1 MRQPNFG
8 GPRGPHGQAGF
19 QKASKEQR
27 AIIWR
32 LTKYVLSNYK
42 YSIITVLVC
51 IAITSVTTLAS
62 TLFTRTL
69 IDDYIVPLTQTANP
83 EYTSLWQTLFKLGF
97 ILLVGVICS
106 YGPWPT
112 MPRAA

>member
-8 GPRGPHGQAGF
+8 GPRGPQGQAGF

-27 AIIWR
+27 AVIWR
-32 LTKYVLSNYK
+32 LTKYVLGNYK

-69 IDDYIVPLTQTANP
+69 IDDYIAPLTEQVENGELRTMITRQAR
-83 EYTSLWQTLFKLGF
+83 KLSA
-97 ILLVGVICS
+97 IVIIPLS
-106 YGPWPT
+106 SHLSVLS
-112 MPRAA
+112 